1 MTDTFVLPHF
11 SIARLAGDRDDD
23 IRARI
28 DSRTKPPGALGQLES
43 LALQLARLYGSESP
57 QLQQPTMLVFAGDH
71 GVTNEGVSIASSAV
85 TGQMVR
91 NFLDGGASINAFCGQ
106 SDMALRIVD
115 CGILEPLPAHPMLL
129 DHRLGAGT
137 EPIHLTAAMS
147 EATVARGFAN
157 ARQLIGELCKAGVN
171 LIGLGEMGIGNTTS
185 ASALMAALT
194 GLSSDECIGR
204 GSGIDDKAFLRK
216 QEIVTQALKRHVETF
231 GNPVRMLAALGGFEI
246 VGMTGAVLAAAERR
260 MGVLVD
266 GFITTVAA
274 LAACHIEPAARDY
287 LIFAHCSGEKGHAA
301 LLNHLSAEP
310 LLSLNLR
317 MGEGSGAALAL
328 PLLRSAL
335 AFYNEMASFE
345 QAGVVV

>member
-1 MTDTFVLPHF
+1 MTDAVAMPHF
-11 SIARLAGDRDDD
+11 SIAEPAHDRDEV

-28 DSRTKPPGALGQLES
+28 DSRTKPPGALGRLEA
-43 LALQLARLYGSESP
+43 LALQLARLYGNERP

-71 GVTNEGVSIASSAV
+71 GVAGEGVSIAGSAV

-91 NFLDGGASINAFCGQ
+91 NFLEGGASINAFCRQ
-106 SDMALRIVD
+106 SDMALRVVD
-115 CGILEPLPAHPMLL
+115 CGMLEPLPTHPMLI

-137 EPIHLTAAMS
+137 APLHREAAMPDS
-147 EATVARGFAN
+147 AVARGMAN
-157 ARQLIGELCKAGVN
+157 ARQLVSDLNDAGCN

-194 GLSSDECIGR
+194 GLPVQACIGR
-204 GSGIDDKAFLRK
+204 GSGIDDKALLHK
-216 QEIVTQALKRHVETF
+216 QEIVRLALQLHADASGDPR
-231 GNPVRMLAALGGFEI
+231 RALAALGGFEI
-246 VGMTGAVLAAAERR
+246 VGMTGAVLAAAERG

-274 LAACHIEPAARDY
+274 LVACRIEPAARHY
-287 LIFAHCSGEKGHAA
+287 LIFAHCSGEQGHAA
-301 LLNHLSAEP
+301 LLEYLQAQP
-310 LLSLNLR
+310 LLSLELR
-317 MGEGSGAALAL
+317 MGEGAGAALAL

-335 AFYNEMASFE
+335 GFYNDMASFE